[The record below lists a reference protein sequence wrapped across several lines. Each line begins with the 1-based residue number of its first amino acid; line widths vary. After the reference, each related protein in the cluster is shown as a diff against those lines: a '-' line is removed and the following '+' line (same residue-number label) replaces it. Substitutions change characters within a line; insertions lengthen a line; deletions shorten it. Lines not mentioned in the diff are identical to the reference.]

1 MLGFYNLIFNSILI
15 LIILILYER
24 PLLLLLI
31 LFFLN
36 FIKSFYLAIK
46 IPFKNK
52 IVKFQIY
59 FNYLALLIVYGLFI
73 EVIMISI
80 DMNNE
85 SSLDE
90 L

>member
-1 MLGFYNLIFNSILI
+1 

-46 IPFKNK
+46 NPFKNK
-52 IVKFQIY
+52 IDKFQIY

-90 L
+90 I

>member
-46 IPFKNK
+46 NPFKNK
-52 IVKFQIY
+52 IVRFQIY
-59 FNYLALLIVYGLFI
+59 FNILALLIVYGLFI

-85 SSLDE
+85 SSIDE